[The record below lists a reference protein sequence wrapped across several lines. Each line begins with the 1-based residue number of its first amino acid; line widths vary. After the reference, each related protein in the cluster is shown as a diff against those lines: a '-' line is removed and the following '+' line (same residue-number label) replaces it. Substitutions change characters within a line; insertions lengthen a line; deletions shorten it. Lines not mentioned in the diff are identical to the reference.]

1 MRGKKKK
8 VPTRGPLRAGCA
20 ACWAPALGFWG
31 SHKRSRSLCAGL
43 NGPQATAGGPSL
55 TIFTHPAHHDRTI
68 AAPAGRPLRE
78 PCRPGVSATGGPR
91 RGRKAYQTPNWR
103 PGLRLGA
110 PLDGLCGRLAHRYR
124 YHQKQREISSR
135 RAPASTAVLA
145 TGGAAF
151 SSRGP

>member
-1 MRGKKKK
+1 MRGSKKTDLRSGRA
-8 VPTRGPLRAGCA
+8 VQLAGHPPWVARPPVGDVETRRAQRPVGDRR
-20 ACWAPALGFWG
+20 G
-31 SHKRSRSLCAGL
+31 RSLVDPFYDLIIA
-43 NGPQATAGGPSL
+43 ATAGRPS
-55 TIFTHPAHHDRTI
+55 
-68 AAPAGRPLRE
+68 RE

>member
-1 MRGKKKK
+1 MRSLLG
-8 VPTRGPLRAGCA
+8 TRAGLLGGS
-20 ACWAPALGFWG
+20 WAVVAGNSAPP
-31 SHKRSRSLCAGL
+31 HAGL

-55 TIFTHPAHHDRTI
+55 TTFTHPAHHDRTI

-135 RAPASTAVLA
+135 RALASAAVLA